1 MQQLFAH
8 DLGEHA
14 GGALRLFARRQKIY
28 AQQRAVIAM
37 YAKHAKGYF

>member
-8 DLGEHA
+8 DFGKRA
-14 GGALRLFARRQKIY
+14 GGALRLFARRQKID
-28 AQQRAVIAM
+28 AQQRAVIAT